1 MACKLNEHD
10 AVILRNARRRVNRA
24 RNFPENTCAASRH
37 LHLMAHQLAAGKP
50 YPMLTEEPQHCAMT
64 MLAVLESLW
73 KARTELARLKT
84 HNDQHEGPEASAACR
99 RSLSMRQLGAE
110 D

>member
-1 MACKLNEHD
+1 MARELNEHD
-10 AVILRNARRRVNRA
+10 AEILRNTRRRVNRA

-37 LHLMAHQLAAGKP
+37 LHLMADRLASGKP

-84 HNDQHEGPEASAACR
+84 HNAELTGNR
-99 RSLSMRQLGAE
+99 RRQP
-110 D
+110 